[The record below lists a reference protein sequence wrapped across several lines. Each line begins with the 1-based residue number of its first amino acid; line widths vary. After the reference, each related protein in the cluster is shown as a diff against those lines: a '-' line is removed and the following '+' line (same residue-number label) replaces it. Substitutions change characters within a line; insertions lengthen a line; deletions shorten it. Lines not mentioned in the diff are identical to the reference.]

1 MHAHELLPFDSVRAD
16 ASTPTGSASETIG
29 PDFPPAD
36 LRAPSRQDVEGMMMR
51 WMHPLVIDDAVRAC
65 ATCGVYRDWIVGT
78 EQMAA
83 PPLGDEQWSQL
94 LTYSVGPQR
103 SVVQQTAIRIANVLV
118 IVSGP
123 PGLVDAHLA
132 QAVDKVQRTR

>member
-1 MHAHELLPFDSVRAD
+1 MAEELYGDTAAKLSRGVSRIFDAMISC
-16 ASTPTGSASETIG
+16 PTYQILVGSASV
-29 PDFPPAD
+29 D
-36 LRAPSRQDVEGMMMR
+36 M
-51 WMHPLVIDDAVRAC
+51 
-65 ATCGVYRDWIVGT
+65 GT
-78 EQMAA
+78 ERMAA

-118 IVSGP
+118 IVSGS